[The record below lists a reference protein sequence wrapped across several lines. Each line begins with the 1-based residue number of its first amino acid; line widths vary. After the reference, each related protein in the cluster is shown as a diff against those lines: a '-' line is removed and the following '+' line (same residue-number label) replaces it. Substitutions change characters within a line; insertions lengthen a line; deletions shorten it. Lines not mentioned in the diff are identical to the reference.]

1 MNNRIDARLAALV
14 AEVERRRL
22 IQEEPIDP
30 LSASLYAFSR
40 ELAGLDELGRSA
52 LLYELNCG
60 DPLEGT
66 MGLDLSMEDLEKM
79 IASLTG

>member
-1 MNNRIDARLAALV
+1 MNDIKTRLAALEE
-14 AEVERRRL
+14 ALELRRL
-22 IQEEPIDP
+22 AQTEPVDD
-30 LSASLYAFSR
+30 LSKSLYGLGR

-66 MGLDLSMEDLEKM
+66 MGLDLTLERLKE
-79 IASLTG
+79 IIENFTD